1 MIFLNIFNKFFMQP
15 NNPPPVNPTT
25 PINPAPP
32 INVAKPPKV
41 VRPNNILEPKA
52 PGTNQSN
59 NDPLTK
65 WAQTTLGLVS
75 GNGNG
80 NGNGNSRG

>member
-1 MIFLNIFNKFFMQP
+1 MQP
-15 NNPPPVNPTT
+15 NNPPPVNPT
-25 PINPAPP
+25 PR
-32 INVAKPPKV
+32 INVAKPTKV
-41 VRPNNILEPKA
+41 VRPNDIREPKA
-52 PGTNQSN
+52 PGTNPSN
-59 NDPLTK
+59 PDPLTQ